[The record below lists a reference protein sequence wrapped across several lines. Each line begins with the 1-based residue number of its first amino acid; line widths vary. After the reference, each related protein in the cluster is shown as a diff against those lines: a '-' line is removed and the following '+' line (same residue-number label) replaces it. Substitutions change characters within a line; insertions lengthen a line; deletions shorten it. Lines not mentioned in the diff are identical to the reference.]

1 MTPRDI
7 PETTASLLSLRGC
20 HRVTLMPEMRRTR
33 LSLKLNRNPVNSLEL
48 PKLIPH
54 LWEGMSRLWPES
66 GLLPANKNN
75 KARPAAAPAPVRRC
89 VHFLMGCLP
98 IDGVK
103 KSFHS
108 NKNTIF
114 HKKWFPPAPI

>member
-1 MTPRDI
+1 
-7 PETTASLLSLRGC
+7 
-20 HRVTLMPEMRRTR
+20 MPEMRLTR
-33 LSLKLNRNPVNSLEL
+33 LSRKLNRNPVNSLEL

-66 GLLPANKNN
+66 WLLPANKRN
-75 KARPAAAPAPVRRC
+75 KARPAAVPAVVRRY
-89 VHFLMGCLP
+89 VRFLMGCLP

-114 HKKWFPPAPI
+114 RKKWFPAAPIKAGLPLLLFFWRKIHTE